1 MYLAISFFS
10 GSEESFGFDD
20 ESAGSGMHELD
31 TDDSDSDGFWDQV
44 KAERGEHSKLDEYM
58 LDIQYTITSL

>member
-1 MYLAISFFS
+1 
-10 GSEESFGFDD
+10 
-20 ESAGSGMHELD
+20 MHELD